1 MELSKS
7 KRDTK
12 KTWFWGHICFQFS
25 TVGILIR
32 NYLLMES
39 TTYPVTT
46 EILTG
51 QLALDCIWWNHSLFL
66 VLHNYN
72 AWCWE
77 LSLFGLFISLHENL
91 DSSWNTCFT
100 CMVKPATTEETLL
113 WTFKEHIWEV
123 ASVGLTRYS
132 CACLL
137 TRKLL
142 LYKTQHNLCSNG
154 TIFPCLQ
161 RSAHTHCPPL
171 TTNVNVTL
179 AFTYPDP
186 HPASAFL
193 CSARL
198 PHIFPDSLKAH
209 ISEGASI
216 HQSPFCQVNHY
227 WQTFLPITQ
236 RSALLQEL
244 SKVWCLIFPC
254 LE

>member
-1 MELSKS
+1 M
-7 KRDTK
+7 
-12 KTWFWGHICFQFS
+12 
-25 TVGILIR
+25 
-32 NYLLMES
+32 
-39 TTYPVTT
+39 
-46 EILTG
+46 
-51 QLALDCIWWNHSLFL
+51 
-66 VLHNYN
+66 
-72 AWCWE
+72 
-77 LSLFGLFISLHENL
+77 
-91 DSSWNTCFT
+91 
-100 CMVKPATTEETLL
+100 
-113 WTFKEHIWEV
+113 
-123 ASVGLTRYS
+123 YS

-142 LYKTQHNLCSNG
+142 LHKTQHNLCSNG
-154 TIFPCLQ
+154 TIFPFLQ

-179 AFTYPDP
+179 AFTHPDP
-186 HPASAFL
+186 HPASASL

-209 ISEGASI
+209 ISEEEASI

-236 RSALLQEL
+236 RNALLQEL